1 MSAARYIRA
10 AATGDTLQRIGMMGA
25 LVFVLI
31 WMTPRVSRL
40 DDSANTGDVMSCDT
54 GIKPRKTVKIDQNP
68 AQQFSQEKK
77 AMSSTM
83 VRREMPEFT
92 MEAYDAKTG
101 HFTKVSSAD
110 YKGKWAVVCFYPADF
125 TFVCPTEIAAMNAK
139 YDVFQEMGVEILAV
153 SVDSKFSHKR
163 FVETEPI
170 LKGLQ
175 LTIGADTTQEVSEM
189 FGVLIEEEGVALRG
203 RFLFNPDG
211 ICVAQEVQADSVGRN
226 VHEFIRQ
233 VEAWQHATKT
243 GEVCPAGWRPGKKT
257 LPVNT
262 DSEKMTG
269 RVGDYIT
276 IEEIMS

>member
-1 MSAARYIRA
+1 
-10 AATGDTLQRIGMMGA
+10 
-25 LVFVLI
+25 
-31 WMTPRVSRL
+31 
-40 DDSANTGDVMSCDT
+40 MSCDT
-54 GIKPRKTVKIDQNP
+54 GIKPRKTVSTDPTLTQTV
-68 AQQFSQEKK
+68 SQEKK
-77 AMSSTM
+77 TMSSTM
-83 VRREMPEFT
+83 VRREMPEFS
-92 MEAYDAKTG
+92 MDAYDAKSG
-101 HFTKVSSAD
+101 HFTTVSSAD

-125 TFVCPTEIAAMNAK
+125 TFVCPTEIAAMNAM
-139 YDVFQEMGVEILAV
+139 YDEFQKLGVEILAV

-175 LTIGADTTQEVSEM
+175 LMIGADTTQEVSAS

-233 VEAWQHATKT
+233 VQAWQHASQT

-262 DSEKMTG
+262 DAEKMTG

-276 IEEIMS
+276 LEEIMS

>member
-1 MSAARYIRA
+1 
-10 AATGDTLQRIGMMGA
+10 
-25 LVFVLI
+25 
-31 WMTPRVSRL
+31 
-40 DDSANTGDVMSCDT
+40 MSCDT
-54 GIKPRKTVKIDQNP
+54 KVRARKKATTDSTNQTTP
-68 AQQFSQEKK
+68 SSQEKVK
-77 AMSSTM
+77 MSSSM
-83 VRREMPEFT
+83 VRQEMPEFE
-92 MEAYDAKTG
+92 MDAYDSVTG
-101 HFTKVSSAD
+101 HYISVSSAD
-110 YKGKWAVVCFYPADF
+110 YKGRWAVVCFYPADF

-139 YDVFQEMGVEILAV
+139 ADEFARLGVDILAV
-153 SVDSKFSHKR
+153 STDTKFSHKR

-170 LKGLQ
+170 LKGLT
-175 LTIGADTTQEVSEM
+175 LKIGADTTGQVASA

-226 VHEFIRQ
+226 VNEFLRQ

-262 DSEKMTG
+262 DAEQMTG

-276 IEEIMS
+276 LEEILS